1 VTKFDAFA
9 SLIRDKRKFIETLL
23 VVEDK
28 KRNRIPFI
36 LNPIQA
42 DMEATETGR
51 DVYVKPAQV
60 GWSSERLASRLI
72 DTITTPGTN
81 TILIA
86 YEEHITQRLL
96 DKAQFFYR
104 ILDSLGIPGFPT
116 LHHDSSYEKTFP
128 SIHSSM
134 YISSARSYVAGRA
147 ETIHHL
153 ICDEYAFWEPGATER
168 ILAPAL
174 DRVPMPPF
182 GTIDIGSTPNG
193 EDNPFHDVYIIA
205 KEGKAYGKSTFTAHF
220 YPWFMH
226 PEYKLD
232 KDSIIALPGDREAV
246 LDLNLDEQHLV
257 DNYHLTYDQI
267 RWRRYKIVEMESL
280 RRNGE
285 IRRMFAQEYPEDDVS
300 CFLATGDSFYDVEL
314 LNEKGRNCYPASGHH
329 NHAEVWYPP
338 QDGKEYLISIDP
350 GQAKVSQTV
359 MVVLAF
365 EDNVPKYCARA
376 AGLWTLEITADM
388 AKELARYYNN
398 AVITWEANSH
408 GLGLAPLLREY
419 PNLYYRKDV
428 VSGKQSSELGWYTSG
443 GRTGTKDF
451 MLNTMMRMLP
461 KMIVHD
467 IEFISQCRNIR
478 QAGDRVVAVGMDDI
492 HDAVAVGLVC
502 RDSRPVVRGFVGSSG
517 YKW

>member
-1 VTKFDAFA
+1 MGK
-9 SLIRDKRKFIETLL
+9 
-23 VVEDK
+23 
-28 KRNRIPFI
+28 
-36 LNPIQA
+36 
-42 DMEATETGR
+42 
-51 DVYVKPAQV
+51 
-60 GWSSERLASRLI
+60 
-72 DTITTPGTN
+72 
-81 TILIA
+81 
-86 YEEHITQRLL
+86 
-96 DKAQFFYR
+96 
-104 ILDSLGIPGFPT
+104 LGEC
-116 LHHDSSYEKTFP
+116 L
-128 SIHSSM
+128 
-134 YISSARSYVAGRA
+134 
-147 ETIHHL
+147 
-153 ICDEYAFWEPGATER
+153 
-168 ILAPAL
+168 
-174 DRVPMPPF
+174 
-182 GTIDIGSTPNG
+182 
-193 EDNPFHDVYIIA
+193 
-205 KEGKAYGKSTFTAHF
+205 
-220 YPWFMH
+220 
-226 PEYKLD
+226 
-232 KDSIIALPGDREAV
+232 
-246 LDLNLDEQHLV
+246 
-257 DNYHLTYDQI
+257 
-267 RWRRYKIVEMESL
+267 
-280 RRNGE
+280 
-285 IRRMFAQEYPEDDVS
+285 QEYPEDDVS

-461 KMIVHD
+461 KMVVHD